1 MRNVLSFKLL
11 DPRLIA
17 VLSTSFVLFHVSA
30 FTWHFCLPQSFE
42 SPLRKVSGFKR
53 TSSVSRNSWF
63 IWNQDPWIDYSC
75 PMLQVTFDGGS
86 FPWRFWYIYIYILD
100 LNVHIYWPLPQLS
113 SDPGPIRLVLP
124 RAWSTA
130 TSSTWTVAQGG
141 GISVSNL
148 GSYEQGELSQFQS
161 MNNND
166 KWEDGDLLDVLDYL
180 MKSKRVRT
188 LAIES
193 YCQRH
198 WFFAMRIV

>member
-53 TSSVSRNSWF
+53 TSSVSRNSRF
-63 IWNQDPWIDYSC
+63 IWKQDPWIDYSC
-75 PMLQVTFDGGS
+75 PICCKWHSWCIYTPEVHFHDAFD
-86 FPWRFWYIYIYILD
+86 IYIYILD

-124 RAWSTA
+124 HAWSTA

-148 GSYEQGELSQFQS
+148 GS
-161 MNNND
+161 
-166 KWEDGDLLDVLDYL
+166 
-180 MKSKRVRT
+180 
-188 LAIES
+188 
-193 YCQRH
+193 
-198 WFFAMRIV
+198 

>member
-1 MRNVLSFKLL
+1 MWVHLHGISVYLKALNPHWGKYQDSKGQVRFQGTAGLSESKTHGLIIVVPYVASDTLDVYILRRFISMTLL
-11 DPRLIA
+11 
-17 VLSTSFVLFHVSA
+17 
-30 FTWHFCLPQSFE
+30 
-42 SPLRKVSGFKR
+42 
-53 TSSVSRNSWF
+53 
-63 IWNQDPWIDYSC
+63 
-75 PMLQVTFDGGS
+75 
-86 FPWRFWYIYIYILD
+86 IYILD
-100 LNVHIYWPLPQLS
+100 LNVHMYWPLPQLS

-124 RAWSTA
+124 HAWSTA

-166 KWEDGDLLDVLDYL
+166 KWKDGDLLDVLDYL